1 MSESYI
7 LTYYVPEVSAEDVS
21 KACFNAGA
29 GVVGAYTHCAWSVL
43 GQGQFYPLEGAH
55 PSIGQ
60 SGQLTYV
67 TEARVEM
74 RCPAAAWSKV
84 EAALIQAHPYETPVY
99 FIQPSLAITQ

>member
-1 MSESYI
+1 M
-7 LTYYVPEVSAEDVS
+7 PELGLLGRIHIVL
-21 KACFNAGA
+21 GP
-29 GVVGAYTHCAWSVL
+29 VL

-74 RCPAAAWSKV
+74 CCPAAAWSKV